1 METRGRVLAC
11 ITAMATLGLPALG
24 VAAQCPADDH
34 KGTETCIPANS
45 AANTGLNRPPGAHD
59 DVSSGYAPGDLWQAG
74 GQVWRATAL
83 TPGAAQWTAVP
94 TPHAPADT
102 FGPHA
107 VFAGGP
113 TRMVS
118 TYSGPAVDIET
129 TAGGQTVATTLNI
142 RPDGMLDTATLKRVL
157 AARDA
162 GTFATVT
169 RVYDQTGH
177 GNHIVAT
184 PGHHVVHIGAVQ
196 VSGQE
201 TLSWGEIN
209 GPGGFVLPQTL
220 KVPTNS
226 FFFGTT
232 GTYASSNSGYS
243 AFPVPLMLGQQ
254 GQEFKV
260 FMGSY
265 TLDGF
270 VHVADMRSP
279 DQRTDLIISND
290 PAAFGLSATP
300 AGYRLENG
308 NNHVVLGGALSGGAF
323 SGGYIGYNADG
334 GNWFEQGRNTGQW
347 TGIVIADQAATAGQ
361 EQDFEAA
368 AAVAGNHMPQL
379 RDTVVAIGDSR
390 TEGFGL
396 SDGTNWPYLMQRYA
410 RYKSYNFAV
419 SGATTKQMLDMVP
432 AAEALARHPGRKVA
446 VVFGGFNDHLHQIGT
461 GETVHNLGQITSRL
475 KKAGYHVAFLD
486 ETMTQGAPRKALD
499 NAVED
504 GKIPADLELDLFST
518 GEPLSDVLD
527 QTKWLADTTH
537 PNQAGHDIIARN
549 VWQNIA
555 NFLGQ

>member
-11 ITAMATLGLPALG
+11 ITAMAVGSLPALG
-24 VAAQCPADDH
+24 MAAQCPPDDH
-34 KGTETCIPANS
+34 KGGETCIPANS
-45 AANTGLNRPPGAHD
+45 AVDQGLNRPPGTDD
-59 DVSSGYAPGDLWQAG
+59 DVSRGYAPGDLWQAG
-74 GQVWRATAL
+74 GRVWRATSV
-83 TPGAAQWTAVP
+83 TPGGAQWAAVS
-94 TPHAPADT
+94 TSNAPADT
-102 FGPHA
+102 FGAHA

-118 TYSGPAVDIET
+118 SYSGPAVDIET
-129 TAGGQTVATTLNI
+129 TAGGQTVATTLII
-142 RPDGMLDTATLKRVL
+142 RPDGTLDTETLHRVL

-177 GNHIVAT
+177 GNHLVAT

-201 TLSWGEIN
+201 TLSWGENN

-220 KVPTNS
+220 RVPANS

-243 AFPVPLMLGQQ
+243 AFPVPLMLGQK

-290 PAAFGLSATP
+290 PAAFGISATP
-300 AGYRLENG
+300 NGYRLENG
-308 NNHVVLGGALSGGAF
+308 NNHAMLGGALPASSF

-334 GNWFEQGRNTGQW
+334 GSWFEQGRNTGQW
-347 TGIVIADQAATAGQ
+347 TGIVIADQDATAEQ

-368 AAVAGNHMPQL
+368 AAVAGDHMPQL

-390 TEGFGL
+390 TEGYGL
-396 SDGTNWPYLMQRYA
+396 SDGTNWPYVMQRYA

-432 AAEALARHPGRKVA
+432 AAEALAGHPGRKVA
-446 VVFGGFNDHLHQIGT
+446 VVFGGFNDHLHHIGT
-461 GETVHNLGQITSRL
+461 GETVHNLGHITSRL
-475 KKAGYHVAFLD
+475 KKAGYHVAFID
-486 ETMTQGAPRKALD
+486 EANTQGAPRKALT

-504 GKIPADLELDLFST
+504 GKITADTELDLFSS
-518 GEPLSDVLD
+518 GEPLADVLD

-549 VWQNIA
+549 VWENIA
-555 NFLGQ
+555 DFFKK

>member
-254 GQEFKV
+254 GQEFKE